1 MGKISLKDYFDNL
14 DNYHRDIENQVMDL
28 FYLLPQGFNYDDIKI
43 TDAGINKNN
52 AFIKLEIINFNE
64 TNKNYNIEIYEI
76 NNDISQ
82 IMYEKTFPGAGV
94 TFLNNKLSESL
105 INELLDI
112 VLVYRDYFNS
122 SYTKEKVLSSLD
134 SNLDDEMLEKIMLDS
149 EKLPNFEI
157 SDKKVK

>member
-14 DNYHRDIENQVMDL
+14 DNYHRDIENQVLDL

-82 IMYEKTFPGAGV
+82 IMYEKSFPGAGV
-94 TFLNNKLSESL
+94 TFLNNKLS
-105 INELLDI
+105 
-112 VLVYRDYFNS
+112 
-122 SYTKEKVLSSLD
+122 
-134 SNLDDEMLEKIMLDS
+134 
-149 EKLPNFEI
+149 
-157 SDKKVK
+157 